1 MALFT
6 GREKKNEKEEKD
18 LQAEMNA
25 RKVSLEDE
33 QLGSVAG
40 GEIPDFWGGYGKDP
54 SGDGWIVETDI
65 LKKFGT

>member
-6 GREKKNEKEEKD
+6 GKEKKNEKEEKD

-25 RKVSLEDE
+25 WKVSLEDE

-40 GEIPDFWGGYGKDP
+40 GTFSPRGIGGHVGTSIIKNYGKD
-54 SGDGWIVETDI
+54 
-65 LKKFGT
+65 

>member
-1 MALFT
+1 MAIIKKQ
-6 GREKKNEKEEKD
+6 EKKNEKEEKS

-40 GEIPDFWGGYGKDP
+40 GTFSPRSIGGHVGTSMIKNYGIDP
-54 SGDGWIVETDI
+54 PED
-65 LKKFGT
+65 

>member
-1 MALFT
+1 MAIIKKQ
-6 GREKKNEKEEKD
+6 EKKNEKEEKS

-40 GEIPDFWGGYGKDP
+40 GTFSPRSNGNGP
-54 SGDGWIVETDI
+54 SGGIVETDI